1 MSVWLP
7 KSELPEKFR
16 RRLKEVF
23 ISNTFFAPVNG
34 GMGSDWYAGG
44 ETGMEP
50 TELQTGVL
58 EQAVKIYP
66 SIRDMDI
73 AVAMAEEPP
82 ILEDQHGTE
91 VAFRYIVGIRHFLGQ
106 SYSHDEDIK
115 KLMAIISGIRLTSGF
130 RFAPMMTISPDAIG
144 IAAEMKEFS
153 YDSVFMGD
161 VSIDYDPQVDGKD
174 RIRSLAKLRYLTDF
188 PK

>member
-58 EQAVKIYP
+58 EQAVKIAKTIP
-66 SIRDMDI
+66 GVEEVRVERETLHLVTDSERAPEI
-73 AVAMAEEPP
+73 AHELVAAGIGLEE
-82 ILEDQHGTE
+82 
-91 VAFRYIVGIRHFLGQ
+91 
-106 SYSHDEDIK
+106 
-115 KLMAIISGIRLTSGF
+115 
-130 RFAPMMTISPDAIG
+130 IG
-144 IAAEMKEFS
+144 P
-153 YDSVFMGD
+153 V
-161 VSIDYDPQVDGKD
+161 Q
-174 RIRSLAKLRYLTDF
+174 RSLEEAFFELTGEEV
-188 PK
+188 